1 VRVVVERSA
10 ADPLDGP
17 VLAGVLPLVTAR
29 HAEFLHNEVPGI
41 VIPDEART
49 RLRDAGEY
57 AWRAGLARA
66 TELIAALKAD
76 GVAGVYVMP
85 QFGRYDLAAE
95 VVEAARRS

>member
-1 VRVVVERSA
+1 
-10 ADPLDGP
+10 
-17 VLAGVLPLVTAR
+17 
-29 HAEFLHNEVPGI
+29 

-49 RLRDAGEY
+49 RLRDAGED
-57 AWRAGLARA
+57 AWRAGLAMA

>member
-1 VRVVVERSA
+1 VAYERIA
-10 ADPLDGP
+10 GEPLQMP

-41 VIPDEART
+41 VIPEEART
-49 RLRDAGEY
+49 RLRDAGED
-57 AWRAGLARA
+57 AWRAGLAMA
-66 TELIAALKAD
+66 TDVIGALKAD

-95 VVEAARRS
+95 VVEAARLA